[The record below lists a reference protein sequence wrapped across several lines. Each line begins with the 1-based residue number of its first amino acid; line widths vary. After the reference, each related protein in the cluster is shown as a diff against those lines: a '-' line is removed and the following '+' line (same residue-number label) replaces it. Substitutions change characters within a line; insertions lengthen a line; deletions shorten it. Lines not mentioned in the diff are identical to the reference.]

1 MQKSQSWGKAV
12 LKPEPG
18 AEEFGPEDGEFD
30 DPGEPSGAGAGAKGC
45 RSSNLGHKTTV
56 AMRVGRD
63 GRKAIEIAASFS
75 LVLSLVAHIEHI

>member
-12 LKPEPG
+12 LEPEPG

-30 DPGEPSGAGAGAKGC
+30 DPGEPSRAGAKGG
-45 RSSNLGHKTTV
+45 RSSSLGHKTTV

-75 LVLSLVAHIEHI
+75 LVLSLVVHIEHI